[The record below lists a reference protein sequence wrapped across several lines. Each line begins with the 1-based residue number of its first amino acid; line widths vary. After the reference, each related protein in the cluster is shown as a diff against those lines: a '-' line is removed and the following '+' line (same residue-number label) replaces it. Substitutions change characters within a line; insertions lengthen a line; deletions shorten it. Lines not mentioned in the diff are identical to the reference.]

1 MSDPPLS
8 NGQLSELLALE
19 ADRHER
25 GSNKEK
31 ALRRASRL
39 ALFWPVEASRLVS
52 EERSLTELQAVGPW
66 VAGVLGAWLTA
77 TDPPEP
83 VEPPPVR
90 RGFLTL
96 AEVRGTMA
104 TAPAEWV
111 DELRADL
118 QMHTTYSDG
127 AVPLAEMA
135 ESAFELGY
143 EFIAV
148 TDHSKGLKIAGG
160 MDEAELAVQGE
171 EIRRL
176 NDRLVVDGRR
186 VLRSIEMDLTREGV
200 EDMDPASLAPLDLV
214 MGAFHSKLRLTEDQ
228 TDRYLAALRNPHITT
243 LAHPRG
249 RIFNRRAGL
258 WADWPRV
265 FEEAAVQGKAL
276 EIDANPNRQ
285 DLDGDLLRLAVDAG
299 CWISIGTDAHS
310 VFELRFIEFGL
321 ALAIRAGV
329 PRERILN
336 YRSLDDVLRWSTE
349 TRHLR

>member
-1 MSDPPLS
+1 MALT
-8 NGQLSELLALE
+8 NGELSELLALE
-19 ADRHER
+19 SEKFER

-31 ALRRASRL
+31 ALRRASRA
-39 ALFWPVEASRLVS
+39 ALFWPDEASRLV
-52 EERSLTELQAVGPW
+52 EEDRPLTELTSVGPW
-66 VAGVLGAWLTA
+66 LARLIGDWLTA
-77 TDPPEP
+77 TEPPDP
-83 VEPPPVR
+83 VEAPPVR

-96 AEVRGTMA
+96 AEVRETLA
-104 TAPAEWV
+104 AAPEEWTAA
-111 DELRADL
+111 LRADL

-127 AVPLAEMA
+127 TVPLREMA
-135 ESAFELGY
+135 FSASEYGY
-143 EFIAV
+143 EFVAI

-171 EIRRL
+171 EIGRL
-176 NDRLVVDGRR
+176 NAELDATADRFT
-186 VLRSIEMDLTREGV
+186 VLRSIEMDLSPEGV
-200 EDMDPASLAPLDLV
+200 EDMEPASLAPLDLV

-249 RIFNRRAGL
+249 RIFNRRVGL

-265 FEEAAVQGKAL
+265 FEEAAAQGKAL

-285 DLDGDLLRLAVDAG
+285 DLDAELLEGARDAG

-321 ALAIRAGV
+321 ALAIRAGI

-336 YRSLDDVLRWSTE
+336 YRPLEDVLRWSGQ
-349 TRHLR
+349 LRRLR